1 MAIPEEVTYDLRID
15 ELLDVIA
22 AKFPGVEAA
31 IYDDLRRTYAQ
42 LRDDVEKLAAGLL
55 KLGVQKGDRV
65 GVWSVNRYEWQVAWF
80 ALPRVGAILVPMDHW
95 YRPEEAEY
103 IMGHSEMVAVI
114 CTSNY
119 LPMIA
124 DVRDKLPNLAH
135 VVVMDGAAGK
145 PGSDAPGVVDYSDVC
160 SMVADWKDNQDVA
173 ARRQQL
179 DKEDVTFI
187 LYTSG
192 TTGNPKGAMLTHHN
206 IVRNAIET
214 CKVLRCGPEDKYLI
228 PVPFSHCFGCVLA
241 ITCATITGSS
251 QIPLLDQTPSVALEK
266 VTKEKA
272 TVAHGTPTH
281 FIRYIR
287 EKEAHPDK
295 YDTSSL
301 RTGIIAGAP
310 CPPPVLEGIINV
322 LTMPDIVIGYGLTE
336 ASPIITLT
344 SPDDDF
350 DHRINSV
357 GRPIPDIEVKIVDED
372 MREVP
377 VGEDGELV
385 VRGPNVMK
393 GYFKDPER
401 TAQAIE
407 PDGWLHTGDLARVD
421 EEGYFKI
428 TGRIK
433 DMIIYGGFNV
443 YPKVV
448 EDFLL
453 KNPNVIECAVVGVP
467 DDEYGEV
474 VAVVAKVEDGFTEQ
488 DLVDYC
494 YGQISSPS
502 VPRYVFFDLPIPLSG
517 RGKVQKYKLR
527 QTLAEMKKRGELGA
541 PMVPTRVREKQKA

>member
-1 MAIPEEVTYDLRID
+1 MAIPEVVNNELRID

-22 AKFPGVEAA
+22 GEFSDVEAC
-31 IYDDLRRTYAQ
+31 IYDDLRKTYAEFHE
-42 LRDDVEKLAAGLL
+42 DVEKLAAGLL
-55 KLGVQKGDRV
+55 TLGIQKGERV
-65 GVWSVNRYEWQVAWF
+65 GVWSLNRYEWQVAWF
-80 ALPRVGAILVPMDHW
+80 ALPRIGAILIPMDSW
-95 YRPEEAEY
+95 YKPNEAEY
-103 IMGHSEMVAVI
+103 IMHHSGMCAVI
-114 CTSNY
+114 CTADY
-119 LPMIA
+119 IPMIDA
-124 DVRDKLPNLAH
+124 MRDEVPDLKH
-135 VVVMDGAAGK
+135 VVVMDG
-145 PGSDAPGVVDYSDVC
+145 VDPARATDGYVSYEALSNKV
-160 SMVADWKDNQDVA
+160 SDWKDNASVA
-173 ARRQQL
+173 KRREEL
-179 DKEDVTFI
+179 DREDVTFI

-214 CKVLRCGPEDKYLI
+214 SKMLRCGPEDKYLI

-251 QIPLLDQTPSVALEK
+251 QIPLKDQTPSVALTK
-266 VTKEKA
+266 VTEEKA

-287 EKEAHPDK
+287 EVEANPGK

-310 CPPPVLEGIINV
+310 CPPPVLEGIIEV
-322 LTMPDIVIGYGLTE
+322 MTMPDIVIGYGLTE

-357 GRPIPDIEVKIVDED
+357 GRAIPDIEVKIVDED
-372 MREVP
+372 MEEVP
-377 VGEDGELV
+377 VGENGELV

-401 TAQAIE
+401 TNQAIE
-407 PDGWLHTGDLARVD
+407 PDGWLHTGDLAAVD
-421 EEGYFKI
+421 EDGYYKI

-453 KNPNVIECAVVGVP
+453 ENENIEECAVVGVP
-467 DDEYGEV
+467 DEEYGEV
-474 VAVVAKVEDGFTEQ
+474 VAVVAAVAPGFTEQ

-494 YGQISSPS
+494 YGKISSPS
-502 VPRYVFFDLPIPLSG
+502 VPRYVRFDVNIPLSG

-527 QTLAEMKKRGELGA
+527 QELKKMLEAEELG
-541 PMVPTRVREKQKA
+541 PRFVPTAVMEKKGKK